1 MARESWYPN
10 FEPAIPYSVKEAF
23 RRALDFIYEQRDQR
37 GPLALW
43 ARGVQMEQ
51 EIPTD
56 PIAVEGC
63 AITLTRSG
71 NWLVTACLTLEV
83 ADAAQLFSGI
93 LRTRTTPQQTAVFE
107 GASGTTVTAVQQWLY
122 AGSMN
127 EVISLAVQKEAG
139 GGTSNVLGTLT
150 TLSAVWAGNN

>member
-10 FEPAIPYSVKEAF
+10 FEPAIPYTVKEAF
-23 RRALDFIYEQRDQR
+23 RRVLDFIYEQRDQR

-43 ARGVQMEQ
+43 VRGQ
-51 EIPTD
+51 EIEQVIDVD
-56 PIAVEGC
+56 PVAVTGC
-63 AITLTRSG
+63 AITLPRSG

-83 ADAAQLFSGI
+83 ADAAQLFTGL
-93 LRTRTTPQQTAVFE
+93 LRCRATPQQTAVFE
-107 GASGTTVTAVQQWLY
+107 GASGTTVTAVQQWLI

-127 EVISLAVQKEAG
+127 EVISLAVQKEG
-139 GGTSNVLGTLT
+139 GGGASNVLGTQT